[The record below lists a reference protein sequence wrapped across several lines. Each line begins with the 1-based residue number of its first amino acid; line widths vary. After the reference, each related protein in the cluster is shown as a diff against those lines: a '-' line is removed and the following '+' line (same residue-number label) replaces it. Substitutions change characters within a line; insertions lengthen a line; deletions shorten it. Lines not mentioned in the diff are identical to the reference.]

1 MGYSSLR
8 ECIDDL
14 EREGHLRRVTEEIDP
29 HLEAAEIQ
37 RRVFAAGGP
46 ALLFERVRGCRF
58 PLASNLFGS
67 RARVHFLFRDALD
80 GVRSLVDAKVN
91 PVAFAKGIGRA
102 VRLPGVALHLLP
114 RPVKGG
120 AVFDHGIALGDLPQV
135 TSWPDDGGPFITLP
149 QVYSEDPNAPGLR
162 GSNLGMYRVQLAGND
177 YVPGQEVGLHYQLH
191 RGLGVHHVA
200 AIARGERLPVNVFVG
215 GPPAMMVAAVMP
227 LPEGLPEIAFA
238 GALNRRSIRM
248 ARQGDGAYVHAD
260 ADFCIRGSIG
270 GYETKR
276 EGPFGDHLGYYAR
289 AHDFPV
295 LRVDSVTHRT
305 GAIWP
310 FTVVGR
316 PPQEDTL
323 FGELIHELTGPL
335 VPTVLPGVR
344 AVHAV
349 DWAGVHPLLFA
360 IGSERYTPYA
370 RGDASRP
377 MELLT
382 QANAILGQ
390 GQMSLAKYLFI
401 TAHDP
406 DAPGGALDIHD
417 VGGFLGHVLARF
429 DPTRDLHFHTNTTM
443 DTLDYSGTGLGQG
456 SKVVLAARGPARR
469 TLATRVP
476 ADLTLPSGFGDA
488 RLAIPGVLAVRAP
501 AWVDARSVDDAERFA
516 RGLAGGRALES
527 VPLVVLVDD
536 AAFAAKSVANFVW
549 VTFTRSNPAV
559 DIHGVESFVEHK
571 SWGCRGAVVID
582 ARIKAHHAPPLIEDP
597 AVTARV
603 DRLGARGGS
612 LHGVI

>member
-1 MGYSSLR
+1 MGYASLR
-8 ECIDDL
+8 QCIDDL

-29 HLEAAEIQ
+29 NLEAAEIQ

-67 RARVHFLFRDALD
+67 RARVHYLFRDALD
-80 GVRSLVDAKVN
+80 GVRSLVDAKVD
-91 PVAFAKGIGRA
+91 PMAFARGISRA
-102 VRLPGVALHLLP
+102 VRLPGVAMHLLP
-114 RPVKGG
+114 RPVTRG
-120 AVFDHGIALGDLPQV
+120 AVFDHRIALHELPQI

-177 YVPGQEVGLHYQLH
+177 YAAGKEVGLHYQLH
-191 RGLGVHHVA
+191 RGLGVHHAA

-248 ARQGDGAYVHAD
+248 VRSGDGPYVHAD

-270 GYETKR
+270 MSETKR

-295 LRVDSVTHRT
+295 LRVDSVSHRE

-323 FGELIHELTGPL
+323 FGDLIHELTGPL

-349 DWAGVHPLLFA
+349 DAAGVHPLLFA

-370 RGDASRP
+370 PADASRP

-401 TAHDP
+401 TADERSAHTS
-406 DAPGGALDIHD
+406 ALDIQD
-417 VGGFLGHVLARF
+417 VGGFLAHVLARF
-429 DPTRDLHFHTNTTM
+429 DPTRDLHFHTNTTI

-456 SKVVLAARGPARR
+456 SKVIVAARGPARR
-469 TLATRVP
+469 TLATRITG
-476 ADLTLPSGFGDA
+476 DLILPDGFTGA
-488 RLAIPGVLAVRAP
+488 RLAIPGVLVVNAP
-501 AWVDARSVDDAERFA
+501 AWTDARSIDDAERFA
-516 RGLAGGRALES
+516 RSLGDVRALEGF
-527 VPLVVLVDD
+527 PLVVLVDD
-536 AAFAAKSVANFVW
+536 AAFAAKNVANFVW

-559 DIHGVESFVEHK
+559 DIHGVDAFVEHK
-571 SWGCRGAVVID
+571 AWGCRGAVVID
-582 ARIKAHHAPPLIEDP
+582 ARIKTHHAPPLVEDP

-612 LHGVI
+612 LHGVL

>member
-1 MGYSSLR
+1 
-8 ECIDDL
+8 
-14 EREGHLRRVTEEIDP
+14 VT
-29 HLEAAEIQ
+29 
-37 RRVFAAGGP
+37 R
-46 ALLFERVRGCRF
+46 
-58 PLASNLFGS
+58 
-67 RARVHFLFRDALD
+67 
-80 GVRSLVDAKVN
+80 
-91 PVAFAKGIGRA
+91 
-102 VRLPGVALHLLP
+102 
-114 RPVKGG
+114 G
-120 AVFDHGIALGDLPQV
+120 AVFDHRIGLGDLPQV

-177 YVPGQEVGLHYQLH
+177 YVPGLEVGLHYQIH
-191 RGLGVHHVA
+191 RGLGVHHAA

-238 GALNRRSIRM
+238 GALNRRAVRM
-248 ARQGDGAYVHAD
+248 VRRGLGPYVHAD

-270 GYETKR
+270 TFETKR

-295 LRVDSVTHRT
+295 LRVDSVSHRA

-335 VPTVLPGVR
+335 VPSLLPGVR

-370 RGDASRP
+370 SGDASRP

-382 QANAILGQ
+382 QASAILGQ

-401 TAHDP
+401 AAHED
-406 DAPGGALDIHD
+406 ALDIHD
-417 VGGFLGHVLARF
+417 VGAFLGHVLARF

-443 DTLDYSGTGLGQG
+443 DTLDYSGPALSQG
-456 SKVVLAARGPARR
+456 SKVVVAARGPARR
-469 TLATRVP
+469 TLATRLS
-476 ADLTLPSGFGDA
+476 ADLTLPPGFEDA
-488 RLAIPGVLAVRAP
+488 RLAMPGVLVVRAP
-501 AWVDARSVDDAERFA
+501 AWADARSIADAERFA
-516 RGLAGGRALES
+516 RSFEGARALEGF
-527 VPLVVLVDD
+527 PLVVLVDD
-536 AAFAAKSVANFVW
+536 AAFTAKSLANFVW

-559 DIHGVESFVEHK
+559 DIHGVGAFVEHK
-571 SWGCRGAVVID
+571 GWGCRGAVVID
-582 ARIKAHHAPPLIEDP
+582 ARIKTHHAPPLVEDP

-603 DRLGARGGS
+603 DRLGERGAS